1 MTITE
6 FAESRQVQPQAISR
20 YIGRHPEKFNGHT
33 EKKGKTVEL
42 DDIAVE
48 LLEKKYPLPAPVQII
63 EDTESRQ
70 KLIKAQELIIQ
81 LQGKLMDA
89 QSQIAEAEATKIL
102 LEDKNAQIEKY
113 EHTEAA
119 NKQTIDE
126 LNKKIIDLSEELS
139 KEKTKTWIDKLF
151 KK

>member
-42 DDIAVE
+42 DDIALE
-48 LLEKKYPLPAPVQII
+48 LLEKKYPMPAPVQII

-81 LQGKLMDA
+81 LQDKLMDA

-113 EHTEAA
+113 ELTEA
-119 NKQTIDE
+119 NYKKQIDE
-126 LNKKIIDLSEELS
+126 LLEELS
-139 KEKTKTWIDKLF
+139 KEKSKTWIDKLF

>member
-1 MTITE
+1 M
-6 FAESRQVQPQAISR
+6 
-20 YIGRHPEKFNGHT
+20 
-33 EKKGKTVEL
+33 
-42 DDIAVE
+42 E
-48 LLEKKYPLPAPVQII
+48 LLGKKYPLPAPVQII

-102 LEDKNAQIEKY
+102 LEDKNTQIEKY
-113 EHTEAA
+113 ELIEA
-119 NKQTIDE
+119 NYKKQIDE
-126 LNKKIIDLSEELS
+126 LLEELS
-139 KEKTKTWIDKLF
+139 KEKSKTWIDKLF

>member
-42 DDIAVE
+42 DDIALE
-48 LLEKKYPLPAPVQII
+48 FLEKKYPLPAPVQII

-89 QSQIAEAEATKIL
+89 QSQIAEAEATKML
-102 LEDKNAQIEKY
+102 LEDKNVQIKKY
-113 EHTEAA
+113 ELTEAED
-119 NKQTIDE
+119 KKTIDE
-126 LNKKIIDLSEELS
+126 LKQQVANLSTELT
-139 KEKTKTWIDKLF
+139 KEKSKTWIDKLL
-151 KK
+151 KR